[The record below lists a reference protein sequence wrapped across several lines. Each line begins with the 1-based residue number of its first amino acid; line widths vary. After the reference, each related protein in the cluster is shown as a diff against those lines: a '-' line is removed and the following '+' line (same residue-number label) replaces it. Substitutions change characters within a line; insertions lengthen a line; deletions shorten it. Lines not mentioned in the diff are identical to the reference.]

1 VTRFLFRRV
10 IFMITTLFVISVL
23 SFAIPHLGKANPARI
38 VLQAQL
44 GNTAVDPAAVAK
56 VSKQLGLDRPLFVQ
70 YIEWLKQVLH
80 GNLGYSFTDQQPV
93 LGLVLSAIRISTTLA
108 LVALAMATIIAL
120 PAGIL
125 SSLKP
130 GGKLDVFITSST
142 QSFIPI
148 PEYWFGPFAILVFAV
163 WLRWFPAAG
172 WYGIQHVVLPAS
184 VLALRPLA
192 YLTSIT
198 RASMIDVL
206 NSQYIV
212 ASRSRGLGKWRTL
225 LHHGIRNGMPPVM
238 TMFSLYLASLVG
250 GAVIVEVVFAIPGT
264 GRLLYQAVVNSDIPT
279 IQGTILC
286 VVSLVVV
293 ITTLADIGYKLL
305 NPAVV
310 IGE

>member
-1 VTRFLFRRV
+1 VTRFLIRRV
-10 IFMITTLFVISVL
+10 IFMITTLFVASVL
-23 SFAIPHLGKANPARI
+23 SFAIPHLGKADPARI
-38 VLQAQL
+38 ILQSQL
-44 GNTAVDPAAVAK
+44 GDTAVDPAAVAK
-56 VSKQLGLDRPLFVQ
+56 VSKQLGLDKPLFVQ
-70 YIEWLKQVLH
+70 YIEWIKQVLH
-80 GNLGYSFTDQQPV
+80 GNMGFSFTDQQPV
-93 LGLVLSAIRISTTLA
+93 LGLVLNAIKISTTLA
-108 LVALAMATIIAL
+108 LAALVMATVIAI

-130 GGKLDVFITSST
+130 GGKTDAFITSTT

-163 WLRWFPAAG
+163 WLHWFPAAG
-172 WYGIQHVVLPAS
+172 WNGIQNMVLPAL

-192 YLTSIT
+192 YLVSIT

-212 ASRSRGLGKWRTL
+212 ASRSRGLGKWSTL
-225 LHHGIRNGMPPVM
+225 LHHGVRNGLPPVM

-250 GAVIVEVVFAIPGT
+250 GSVIVEVVFSIPGT

-279 IQGTILC
+279 IQGTIMC
-286 VVSLVVV
+286 VVGLVVI
-293 ITTLADIGYKLL
+293 ITTLADIGYKFL